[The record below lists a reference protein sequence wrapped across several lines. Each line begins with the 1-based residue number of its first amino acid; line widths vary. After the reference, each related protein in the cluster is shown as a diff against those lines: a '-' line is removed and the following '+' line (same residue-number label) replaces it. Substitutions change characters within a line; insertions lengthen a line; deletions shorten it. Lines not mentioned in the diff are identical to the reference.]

1 MMTAKPRKTS
11 LENISLLLCDYPIL
25 VAFYNVG
32 VIRYNR
38 TGVRAVKS
46 SAEIYGCMLKLSSKP
61 QCGNFTLLFSS
72 TARNCYK
79 VSAACAELLFF
90 RT

>member
-61 QCGNFTLLFSS
+61 QCGNFTLLFCS

-79 VSAACAELLFF
+79 VRAERAELLFF